1 MAKIISCSIFKGG
14 AGKTTAAVNTAAA
27 LAQLGKRVLLVD
39 LDQQANATKYV
50 GLDPE
55 QINPS
60 FYHVFQNQVP
70 AGVVVRP
77 TPFDFAILPSSSLMA
92 AIEEALEPGDET
104 MLTNILAPLRDEY
117 DYILLDSPP
126 GKAQLAFN
134 AILAADWLL
143 ITASAERMALDGVT
157 DMIRHVQEILWPKF
171 PTELANLEI
180 RILFT
185 KYKKS
190 TSHAPGVVN
199 AAKRV
204 YRDNVL
210 DILVPETIEFPRSYS
225 QRQPLTLMLPHHP
238 GALAYFQLARW
249 LVDTIQ

>member
-1 MAKIISCSIFKGG
+1 MSKIISCSIFKGG
-14 AGKTTAAVNTAAA
+14 AGKTTAAVNIAAA
-27 LAQLGKRVLLVD
+27 LAAHNRRVLLVD

-50 GLDPE
+50 GIDPDRV
-55 QINPS
+55 NPS

-70 AGVVVRP
+70 ASVVIQA
-77 TPFDFAILPSSSLMA
+77 TNFGFDLLPSSTLMA

-104 MLTNILAPLRDEY
+104 MLRQILTPLREEY

-143 ITASAERMALDGVT
+143 ITASAERMALDGVA
-157 DMIRHVQEILWPKF
+157 DLIRHIQEILWPKF
-171 PTELANLEI
+171 PAELAHQEI
-180 RILFT
+180 RILFA

-190 TSHAPGVVN
+190 TSHAPGMV
-199 AAKRV
+199 AAARRV

-225 QRQPLTLMLPHHP
+225 QRQPLTTMLPKHP
-238 GALAYFQLARW
+238 GALAYGQVAEWILAN
-249 LVDTIQ
+249 I

>member
-27 LAQLGKRVLLVD
+27 LAEQHKKVLLVD

-50 GLDPE
+50 GIDPD

-60 FYHVFQNQVP
+60 FYHVFQRQVP
-70 AGVVVRP
+70 ASVVIQK
-77 TPFDFAILPSSSLMA
+77 TAFGFDMLPSSTLMA
-92 AIEEALEPGDET
+92 AIEEALEPGEET
-104 MLTNILAPLRDEY
+104 MLRNILTPLRDEY
-117 DYILLDSPP
+117 DYIILDSPP

-143 ITASAERMALDGVT
+143 ITANAERMALDGVA
-157 DMIRHVQEILWPKF
+157 DLIKHVQEVLWRKYPD
-171 PTELANLEI
+171 ELAAQEI

-190 TSHAPGVVN
+190 TSHSPGVVN

-204 YRDNVL
+204 YRDNVI

-225 QRQPLTLMLPHHP
+225 KRQPLTTLLPRHP
-238 GALAYFQLARW
+238 GAQSYHHLADWIIAH
-249 LVDTIQ
+249 IQ

>member
-1 MAKIISCSIFKGG
+1 MAKVISCSIFKGG

-27 LAQLGKRVLLVD
+27 LAQRGKRVLLVD

-50 GLDPE
+50 GIDPD

-60 FYHVFQNQVP
+60 FYYVFQNQVP
-70 AGVVVRP
+70 ASMVVRC
-77 TPFDFAILPSSSLMA
+77 TDFDFSILPASALMA

-104 MLTNILAPLRDEY
+104 MLRDILAPLKDEY

-143 ITASAERMALDGVT
+143 ITASAERMALDGVA
-157 DMIRHVQEILWPKF
+157 DMIRHVQEILWPKYARV
-171 PTELANLEI
+171 LADQEI

-190 TSHAPGVVN
+190 TSHAPGVVT

-204 YRDNVL
+204 YRDNVI
-210 DILVPETIEFPRSYS
+210 DILVPETVEFPRSYS
-225 QRQPLTLMLPHHP
+225 KRQPLTRLLPQHP
-238 GALAYFQLARW
+238 GARAYFQLARW
-249 LVDTIQ
+249 IIENI

>member
-27 LAQLGKRVLLVD
+27 LAELGKRVLLVD

-50 GLDPE
+50 AIDPD
-55 QINPS
+55 QVKPS

-70 AGVVVRP
+70 ASVVIQS
-77 TPFDFAILPSSSLMA
+77 TAFSFDILPSSTLMA

-104 MLTNILAPLRDEY
+104 MLRGILAPLRDEY

-143 ITASAERMALDGVT
+143 ICASAERMALDGVA
-157 DMIRHVQEILWPKF
+157 DLIRHVQEILWRKYPD
-171 PTELANLEI
+171 EVANQEI

-190 TSHAPGVVN
+190 TSHAPGVVR
-199 AAKRV
+199 AARQV

-225 QRQPLTLMLPHHP
+225 KRQPLITMLPRHP
-238 GALAYFQLARW
+238 GTLAYIQLARW
-249 LVDTIQ
+249 IIENI